1 MWLNIQSV
9 PWETS
14 AGCEDGPEEMLV
26 LRATPGPPRPGFC
39 AKVSTSTKH
48 TCSVGEPA
56 EGSLPNRST
65 RWRALGPP
73 PGAANP
79 LIPPRANAL
88 VRTPARAA
96 PSSATHQYRV
106 AVPDAYAGGGLNP
119 PPHAPGVQMTWE
131 NPSKNHNHNQFFQRN
146 PACARQGCCFVTVI
160 KLLAMDILAIATM
173 KNAAKCDT

>member
-1 MWLNIQSV
+1 
-9 PWETS
+9 
-14 AGCEDGPEEMLV
+14 MLV

-106 AVPDAYAGGGLNP
+106 AVPDAYAGGGLKP
-119 PPHAPGVQMTWE
+119 PPPARARRPNDLGKPLKKPQPQPVFSTK
-131 NPSKNHNHNQFFQRN
+131 PSMCPSR
-146 PACARQGCCFVTVI
+146 V
-160 KLLAMDILAIATM
+160 LLCNGDKTFSNGYLGYCNDEERSEMRYVMRIAEPRESS
-173 KNAAKCDT
+173 NL